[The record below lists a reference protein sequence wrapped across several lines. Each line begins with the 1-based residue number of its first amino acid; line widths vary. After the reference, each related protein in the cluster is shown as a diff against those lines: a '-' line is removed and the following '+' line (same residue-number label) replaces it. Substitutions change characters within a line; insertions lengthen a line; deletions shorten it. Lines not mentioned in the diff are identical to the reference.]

1 MYIKQV
7 IIQGFRSYRDQTI
20 IEPFSS
26 KNNVIVGRNGS
37 GKSNFFFAIQFVL
50 SDEFSHLRPEQRQQL
65 LHEGTG
71 PRVVSAFVEI
81 VFDNSDGRIPI
92 ENDEVRIRRVIG
104 AKKDQ
109 YYLEK
114 KNVTKTDVMNLL
126 ESAGFSRSN
135 PYYIVKQGKINE
147 LAIAPDSQRLKLL
160 REVAGTR
167 VYDERRE
174 ESKIILQETEGKR
187 EKINELLQDIEQR
200 LHTLEEETKELKEFQ
215 ELDRTK
221 RSLEYTI
228 YDKGLREAQSKIKHL
243 EVKHQEFADTANTQK
258 ASMAKLANKI
268 EEYEAEVQSTTQ
280 KKEILVNEQQD
291 LYEERQELI
300 KKRTNLEL
308 DVSDLTDSVQ
318 NDRSVQES
326 SKSELQQ
333 LQLTITNTET
343 ELNKLV
349 PTYESH
355 KENEQKLTSRLRMC
369 EQLLSQIYA
378 KQGRGTAYKSKEER
392 DAWISREMKQL
403 QKSLTD
409 KKSEMAAALDI
420 VQKAQNSLA
429 GIEAEVEE
437 RNKNIESRKVA
448 IDESRKFI
456 ASLRQKLDEALDRR
470 KELWREEQSVD
481 QALQSVEESLKS
493 TERSLMI
500 KAPKGISRGLESLKR
515 VVSEKKIKGVY
526 GPLIENF
533 RSRERFFT
541 AIEVTAGNRLFHVI
555 VDTDRTA
562 AQILNHFN
570 HMKLPGEISFM
581 PLNKLISKDIQ
592 YPDSTDAVP
601 IIHRLECEDRFK
613 PALKQVFDKTLL
625 CRNIE
630 YASKIAKENDLDCVT
645 LEGDQISRRG
655 ALTGGY
661 HDERISR
668 LTLQHKIWQLQDD
681 LDKQTYERQRL
692 DIRANQTK
700 RESYYQ
706 DIKSKKDKVKVLET
720 DIQEIS
726 TNLRS
731 LQSEIGTDLAS
742 QLSDNDRQEAEKLN
756 NEVQELKR
764 RLIDAV
770 RNRTSLESKKN
781 ELDYLLHSNLIRRQR
796 ELQQQMEEITIEDHE
811 MQLDHVEKELSRVKQ
826 NIAKASKRL
835 EELSSLIETNTKHLE
850 DTANEL
856 DDLKKSDR
864 IEKERFEGISKKAE
878 KWTNK
883 SISLQRDVEEYS
895 QKISALGV
903 LPADAFDKYQEVPM
917 KILWKKL
924 SECNDGLKKYEH
936 VNKKALDQYVNFSQ
950 EKEKLMKRKD
960 ELDKGHEAI
969 IELMEVL
976 ELRKHETIQFTF
988 KQVSHYFSEVFKE
1001 LVPNGK
1007 ANLLIRRNIGTDSES
1022 QSQSQTSSG
1031 SQSIEHF
1038 TGVGIEVS
1046 FTGLAAETC
1055 EMQQLSGGQKSL
1067 VALAMIF
1074 AIQKCDPA
1082 PFYLFDEI
1090 DQALDSQH
1098 RTAVANMLRKLAEKA
1113 QFITTTFRPELVQ
1126 SADKFYGVR
1135 FRNKVSHIDAISKE
1149 EALQF
1154 IVGDDD

>member
-26 KNNVIVGRNGS
+26 KNNVI
-37 GKSNFFFAIQFVL
+37 AIQFVL

-355 KENEQKLTSRLRMC
+355 RENEQKLTSRLRMC

-429 GIEAEVEE
+429 GIEAEVEGCI
-437 RNKNIESRKVA
+437 NV
-448 IDESRKFI
+448 
-456 ASLRQKLDEALDRR
+456 
-470 KELWREEQSVD
+470 
-481 QALQSVEESLKS
+481 
-493 TERSLMI
+493 
-500 KAPKGISRGLESLKR
+500 
-515 VVSEKKIKGVY
+515 
-526 GPLIENF
+526 
-533 RSRERFFT
+533 
-541 AIEVTAGNRLFHVI
+541 RLFHVI

-601 IIHRLECEDRFK
+601 IIHRLECEDKFK